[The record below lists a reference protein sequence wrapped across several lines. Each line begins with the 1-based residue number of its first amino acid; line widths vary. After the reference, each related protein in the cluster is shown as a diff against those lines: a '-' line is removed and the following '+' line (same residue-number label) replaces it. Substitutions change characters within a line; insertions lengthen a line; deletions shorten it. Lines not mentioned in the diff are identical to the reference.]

1 MKKVSGVCGSV
12 SSEAGA
18 KMRAL
23 RSAPWMF
30 GVALSLFASA
40 ALAQDDGASRH
51 RTKKKHPESVT
62 HPAAPAP
69 FSGVSVMG
77 NLGALNY
84 NGSGSMSGTDIGG
97 APPTVTQS
105 QSLNHTTVAGGATVE
120 FTPAAFGSGTTV
132 CGTLDNDVGII
143 VGPIFC
149 NLFLTLGALDPGRAT
164 ASFAGLNAGPAGT
177 GTSFLKETWS
187 IPIALGYRTPART
200 FGINVPGLSFD
211 VHGGVDFD
219 RFQAGFNLT
228 EPGAGPGAPGT
239 SATKSWW
246 QADPA
251 VGVGARYQLA
261 GGWFTGVDS
270 TWAFARSQNVSAPS
284 ANFAPF
290 QSYNLSTGSHTLT
303 TVMLNLGKSF

>member
-1 MKKVSGVCGSV
+1 
-12 SSEAGA
+12 
-18 KMRAL
+18 
-23 RSAPWMF
+23 
-30 GVALSLFASA
+30 
-40 ALAQDDGASRH
+40 
-51 RTKKKHPESVT
+51 
-62 HPAAPAP
+62 
-69 FSGVSVMG
+69 MG
-77 NLGALNY
+77 NFGFLNY
-84 NGSGSMSGTDIGG
+84 SGNGSMSGTDIGG
-97 APPTVTQS
+97 APPTVTRS
-105 QSLNHTTVAGGATVE
+105 QSLDHTTPGAGGTVE
-120 FTPAAFGSGTTV
+120 VTPAAITNACTTISGYAPDDDSIWSNQAV
-132 CGTLDNDVGII
+132 QLCS
-143 VGPIFC
+143 
-149 NLFLTLGALDPGRAT
+149 LFLSIGAIDPGRAT

-200 FGINVPGLSFD
+200 FGINVPGLSFE

-239 SATKSWW
+239 SATKTWW